1 MYLVGQVSKMTDVS
15 VRTLHYYDE
24 IGLLRPS
31 SKSDRGYRYYT
42 KDDLIKLQQIVVL
55 KKLGFNLAKIKEMMN
70 ENHHGSSKTDKWQQ
84 VFKMEIEK
92 IQEEKRRLQQ
102 LEQSLHAILHSL
114 ELTGDV
120 TTNFILDIIQS
131 VQAEY
136 TESFLY
142 RQFTKEEQAILKA
155 QLPDLTTHNEK
166 TTKWM
171 NLVKKAHQLK
181 NEPIESDISQ
191 QLAKEIMQFIH
202 QDLQIEYS
210 LIDKYWEKIKPD
222 NEQSEKVLGLDKET
236 MEYIEDILDWYE
248 LYGEGTED
256 DHEET

>member
-1 MYLVGQVSKMTDVS
+1 ML
-15 VRTLHYYDE
+15 
-24 IGLLRPS
+24 
-31 SKSDRGYRYYT
+31 
-42 KDDLIKLQQIVVL
+42 
-55 KKLGFNLAKIKEMMN
+55 
-70 ENHHGSSKTDKWQQ
+70 
-84 VFKMEIEK
+84 
-92 IQEEKRRLQQ
+92 Q
-102 LEQSLHAILHSL
+102 LERSLHAILHSL

-142 RQFTKEEQAILKA
+142 RQFTKEEQSILKA

-171 NLVKKAHQLK
+171 NLVKKDHQLK